1 MTTILVTGAAG
12 FIGSHVCDR
21 LLAEGRRVVGIDDL
35 SEGKIANLAEA
46 RSYGPQF
53 TFHNIDIRAP
63 DLRLLFERHRP
74 EVVMHLAANP
84 SVSRSVADPLHDAS
98 VNVLGLL
105 NVARSASSTGVRK
118 LVFAASGGTLYG
130 EQRKI
135 PIRETARRGAV
146 LVSPYGVSKAVGIH
160 YLEYFRRS
168 SGLDFAALA
177 LANVYGPRQD
187 PHGEAGVVAI
197 FGAQMLTGQTP
208 TIFGDGEQTRDYVFV
223 DDAVHAFALAA
234 DKGSGAVMNIGTGLE
249 SSVNQ
254 LYQLM
259 GGAAGFRGPPAYG
272 PPRVGDLRRN
282 ALDVSLAADE
292 LGWRPWTVL
301 EDGLGQTV
309 EWLRQS
315 SAL

>member
-1 MTTILVTGAAG
+1 
-12 FIGSHVCDR
+12 
-21 LLAEGRRVVGIDDL
+21 
-35 SEGKIANLAEA
+35 
-46 RSYGPQF
+46 
-53 TFHNIDIRAP
+53 
-63 DLRLLFERHRP
+63 
-74 EVVMHLAANP
+74 MHLAANP
-84 SVSRSVADPLHDAS
+84 SVSRSVVDPLHDAS

-118 LVFAASGGTLYG
+118 VVFAASGGTLYG
-130 EQRKI
+130 EQRKF
-135 PIRETARRGAV
+135 PIRETARRGA
-146 LVSPYGVSKAVGIH
+146 LPVSPYGVSKAVGIH
-160 YLEYFRRS
+160 YLEYFRRW

-208 TIFGDGEQTRDYVFV
+208 TIFGDGEQTRDYLFV

-234 DKGSGAVMNIGTGLE
+234 DKGSGAVLNIGTGLE

-254 LYQLM
+254 LYQLLS
-259 GGAAGFRGPPAYG
+259 GAAGFRGPPVYG
-272 PPRVGDLRRN
+272 PPRDGELRRN
-282 ALDVSLAADE
+282 ALDVSLAAE
-292 LGWRPWTVL
+292 QLGWRPWTVL